1 MTSKVTPTRGGGAL
15 ASPIRIRVT
24 NAVRRMSHRKGSLEA
39 VAAAGAAAGSG
50 SGSLWTKKLKRRILV
65 RGQMIAAFKEA
76 AKPKYTFW
84 GFPKQTKRWT
94 DAKDPDQHTNWG
106 DLFFDLIYVGAA
118 FSLGKMLK
126 ADMTWSGLG
135 ACSAMFLALMQAW
148 YNKVSYCARL
158 DNVDLLHKLVDYV
171 ESVLVA
177 AAAVRIPETPSG
189 LLAGNNARWFS
200 ICMLCLRFLT
210 LCLWAEVGCASAR
223 PRGTPEM
230 LSTARWQVTA
240 ATLGAL
246 CFAYALVFAPNDPV
260 PSCVAWVLSVLLERG
275 CMQLLVLRKVRPLG
289 EVQAYMPYHGNYYL
303 HRFGE
308 WTMLML
314 GESVLSLLVVRYDAR
329 AAGVTE
335 LEYSVA
341 FVCAFTTALS
351 LQFIHY
357 TTQPVHP
364 DHHALAHGPVRA
376 MWWANFMFL
385 YSLALLVVG
394 VGAKSVMFYMLDA
407 KYGGGFAKR
416 SGVRFMSLA
425 AASCLVMA
433 KAMEGLHTGASGAK
447 ASYGVQPRWFVMR
460 SLLFV
465 AEIILLAVLPMFGL
479 RASVNIG
486 VCATCVTLQAV
497 VCCFNLEELKAH
509 ARNVAQINMIKSP
522 QLKEMKRRVLAG
534 AASAGAMVGR
544 RASMPIAWAT
554 KGVILKKKA
563 KNARNRVL
571 EGQNDPD
578 VPPWLKD
585 TTSQASAARAG
596 RQAEVATVARSR
608 GLEPPGPFNEDQV
621 TPLPHCSTAPGRLR
635 PLNAPERAIVSAG
648 TEESLTVPDEVAV
661 EVEDADAGAGASASA
676 SASNGPKE
684 ATVVTEL

>member
-1 MTSKVTPTRGGGAL
+1 MSKVTPVRGGRAL
-15 ASPIRIRVT
+15 ASPIRIRVANT
-24 NAVRRMSHRKGSLEA
+24 VRRMSRRKSGLEMA
-39 VAAAGAAAGSG
+39 AAAGAAAGSG
-50 SGSLWTKKLKRRILV
+50 SGSMWTKKLKRRILV

-135 ACSAMFLALMQAW
+135 TCCAMFLALMQAW

-158 DNVDLLHKLVDYV
+158 GNVDLLHKLVDYV

-189 LLAGNNARWFS
+189 LQAGNNARWFS
-200 ICMLCLRFLT
+200 ICMLSLRFLT

-260 PSCVAWVLSVLLERG
+260 PSCVAWVSSVLLERG

-289 EVQAYMPYHGNYYL
+289 EAQAYMPYHGDYYL

-329 AAGVTE
+329 TAGVSE
-335 LEYSVA
+335 QEYSVA

-351 LQFIHY
+351 LQFIHF

-425 AASCLVMA
+425 AAACLVMA

-460 SLLFV
+460 SVLFV

-486 VCATCVTLQAV
+486 ICALCVTLQAV

-534 AASAGAMVGR
+534 AATVGR
-544 RASMPIAWAT
+544 RASLPISWAT
-554 KGVILKKKA
+554 KGVVMKKKA
-563 KNARNRVL
+563 KDARNRL
-571 EGQNDPD
+571 REQQEKNDPD

-608 GLEPPGPFNEDQV
+608 GLEPPGPFNGDQV

-635 PLNAPERAIVSAG
+635 PLNAPERATVSAG
-648 TEESLTVPDEVAV
+648 TDESLAVPDEVAV
-661 EVEDADAGAGASASA
+661 EDMADAGASA